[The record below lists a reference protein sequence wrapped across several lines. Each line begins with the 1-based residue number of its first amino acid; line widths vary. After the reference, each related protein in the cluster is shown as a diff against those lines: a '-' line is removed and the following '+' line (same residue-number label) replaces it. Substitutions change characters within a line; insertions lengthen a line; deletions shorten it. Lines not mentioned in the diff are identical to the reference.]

1 MKKIGLALIASLL
14 IVPSCVKELETIDNT
29 GEPAGETT
37 VITAGFEGAKTA
49 LQSDSKK
56 IYWTSGDA
64 ICVNGVTSETLSLAE
79 PAATATFTFA
89 SALTD
94 EKKAVYPAS
103 VWTSDGTVTLPAL
116 QDAGDNVT
124 FASGALPLVAYAASG
139 NTLSFKSMLAIIKL
153 QLKEGATSDDIA
165 YVEFSGRN
173 GEQVSGAFSVN
184 YSTGALTGTS
194 AADADKKVQ
203 VTVGKALSSSP
214 TVVYIAVPAGTYS
227 NGFQIK
233 VVDMN
238 DVTMTKYVGAIT
250 LNGGSLY
257 PTPVD
262 TFDADNTIKAFVKS
276 YVNILKV
283 WERTIGTIDLMK
295 GEDYGSGSYNA
306 LGAHY
311 VPSTTT
317 ITVGGKT
324 YNTADMLE
332 TALRC
337 YLLVRGYNGLDTEKY
352 GKGSIAALAGGAV
365 GMSETTVPDTH
376 DYYFGTAPYSE
387 TPGNGGFLHT
397 SGGDYHSVKVDIL
410 DNWAMRSLNFQH
422 GRAITNICSYSGGQ
436 LSGYSG
442 SFCPMR
448 ALITYAYFFKYM
460 LDNGLDKGT
469 DVSASTAI
477 RTELFQPVS
486 APFADP
492 DHNGIWLWSSHMTS
506 IDLNELASKNIKNIF
521 LNEAAFTSY
530 ESVTYKS
537 FIEWAHSL
545 GIKVHAWLQC
555 FYSGGAWVS
564 PVDDENV
571 CYKQDLFNEIIGRA
585 TTYIGY
591 GVDGIHLDYVRFP
604 GTASSH
610 NPSAEITA
618 VGAVTEFCRQ
628 LNVAV
633 KAAKSSAVISAAM
646 MPEAYS
652 ENYYGQNPAQMGAY
666 VDVFIPMVYFRTDG
680 YKNTST
686 WAINT
691 ANHFATRGAPAKVWA
706 GITTYSEPDNH
717 TTTPMTASE
726 IRTDCEIFPGTQSEG
741 VVLFRYGLGEVPDL
755 NGLWN

>member
-1 MKKIGLALIASLL
+1 MRKVVLSLL
-14 IVPSCVKELETIDNT
+14 AFIVVCIAPSCQEELEVPAVGNDGTTI
-29 GEPAGETT
+29 
-37 VITAGFEGAKTA
+37 ITAGFDNSKTA
-49 LQSDSKK
+49 LQDGGKVN
-56 IYWTSGDA
+56 WTSGDA
-64 ICVNGVTSETLSLAE
+64 ISVNGVASDVLSLGA
-79 PAATATFTFA
+79 PAAKADFSFA
-89 SALTD
+89 SVLAD
-94 EKKAVYPAS
+94 EKKAVFPAS
-103 VWTSDGTVTLPAL
+103 IWTSDGTVTLPAV
-116 QDAGDNVT
+116 QNAGTNAT
-124 FASGALPLVAYAASG
+124 FAEGAVPMVAYAASG
-139 NTLSFKSMLAIIKL
+139 NTLSFKHIAAVIKI
-153 QLKEGATSDDIA
+153 QLKKGATDDNIA
-165 YVEFSGRN
+165 YVEFSGKN
-173 GEQVSGAFSVN
+173 NEQVSGVFNVD
-184 YSTGALTGTS
+184 YITGDLTS
-194 AADADKKVQ
+194 ASDDVADKKVK
-203 VTVGKALSSSP
+203 VTVDKALSSTA
-214 TVVYIAVPAGTYS
+214 TVIYIAVPAGTYS
-227 NGFQIK
+227 KGFTIR
-233 VVDMN
+233 VVDEN
-238 DVTMTKYVGAIT
+238 DVTMTKNVGATT
-250 LNGGSLY
+250 LVKGGIY

-283 WERTIGTIDLMK
+283 WERNTATIDLLK
-295 GEDYGSGSYNA
+295 GEDSASGDWKI

-324 YNTADMLE
+324 YNTADMFE

-337 YLLVRGYNGLDTEKY
+337 YLLVRGYNGLETEKY
-352 GKGSIAALAGGAV
+352 GKGSIPALAGGAV

-376 DYYFGTAPYSE
+376 GYYFGTAPYSE

-397 SGGDYHSVKVDIL
+397 SGGDYHNVKVDIL

-422 GRAITNICSYSGGQ
+422 GKAITNICSYSGGQ
-436 LSGYSG
+436 LSGYAG

-460 LDNGLDKGT
+460 LDNGFDKGT
-469 DVSASTAI
+469 DVSTSTNI

-492 DHNGIWLWSSHMTS
+492 ENNGIWLWSSNMTS
-506 IDLNELASKNIKNIF
+506 LDLNELASKNIKNVF
-521 LNEAAFTSY
+521 LNEAAFTAY
-530 ESVTYKS
+530 NSVTYKS

-585 TTYIGY
+585 TTYLGF

-633 KAAKSSAVISAAM
+633 KAVNSSAVISAAM
-646 MPEAYS
+646 MPEPYS
-652 ENYYGQNPAQMGAY
+652 ESYYGQNPAQMGQY
-666 VDVFIPMVYFRTDG
+666 VDVLMPMVYFRTDG
-680 YKNTST
+680 YKNTSS

-726 IRTDCEIFPGTQSEG
+726 IRTDCELFPGTQSEG

-755 NGLWN
+755 NGLWD